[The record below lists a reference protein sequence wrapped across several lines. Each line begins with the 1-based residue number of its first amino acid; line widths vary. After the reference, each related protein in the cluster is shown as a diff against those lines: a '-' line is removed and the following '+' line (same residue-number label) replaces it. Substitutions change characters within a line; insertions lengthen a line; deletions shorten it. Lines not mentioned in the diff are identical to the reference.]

1 MSRPSAMS
9 EACSRLT
16 FCSPL
21 TTRWR
26 VRSGMPLRR
35 EAPHDVG
42 ERLAELHRIRMMV
55 CQFWQTVRKVL
66 RLGDTPCM
74 MLTRD
79 LRLAGGADYSREG
92 DRAWLREIDDE
103 NPRLR

>member
-1 MSRPSAMS
+1 
-9 EACSRLT
+9 
-16 FCSPL
+16 
-21 TTRWR
+21 
-26 VRSGMPLRR
+26 MPLRR

-42 ERLAELHRIRMMV
+42 ERLAELHRIRIMV
-55 CQFWQTVRKVL
+55 CQFWQTVRKML

-92 DRAWLREIDDE
+92 DRAWLRETVDGPGSRE
-103 NPRLR
+103 PKPSLPPLTRTPFAELQP